1 MQMHIISTNVKKYTS
16 WGGLKNI
23 GAEKGKDPFDF
34 GVIREDLTRSVDKTV
49 FVDKHSRRPQFTLFF
64 HFLFNV

>member
-1 MQMHIISTNVKKYTS
+1 MS
-16 WGGLKNI
+16 GLKNI

-64 HFLFNV
+64 IFYLMFKSPYLTL

>member
-1 MQMHIISTNVKKYTS
+1 MS
-16 WGGLKNI
+16 GLRNI

-34 GVIREDLTRSVDKTV
+34 GVIREDFTRSVDKTV